1 MRDPRT
7 VVRAILEVTPD
18 QEDVGPFIENLNL
31 NLTRMSH
38 WAPELVYTPETWL
51 DFALILHHFGPKETD
66 YWYNDV
72 YDIWLDRGR
81 SE

>member
-7 VVRAILEVTPD
+7 VARSILDIIPD
-18 QEDVGPFIENLNL
+18 DENLFRENLNS

-38 WAPELVYTPETWL
+38 WAPELVYTQETWL
-51 DFALILHHFGPKETD
+51 DFALILHQFGPKETD

-72 YDIWLDRGR
+72 YDIWLDRGS